1 MVFIRYH
8 LTKKNTLLFQGF
20 YPFDNPK
27 GYELVAQ
34 MNGQPYKM
42 DITINEGNEV
52 RRRYIAAHKSV
63 SKEYVGEIE
72 LPADLKQ
79 VKSLKLV
86 CVLGD
91 TESVVYKA
99 TGRDLEKL
107 KKGYEYNLE
116 RAAVTDDKI
125 QILGWAIGN
134 VPEEF
139 HLYDGNTEIP
149 ISVKRMFRKDV
160 YGVYPELTE
169 KCDSGLEIVFDKG
182 NYKKL
187 RLTITAN
194 GQVYDCKVDTEHVLT
209 GGNLLPKKSLWERIE
224 LYRQDNG
231 LGATIKHAIDKFK
244 DADAPKYTYMD
255 FLTSF
260 CPTDVELQR
269 QRDEKFDYN
278 PVMSIVIPLY
288 KTPEK
293 YLVELLPSDNNPIKC
308 ILPLSLQ

>member
-1 MVFIRYH
+1 MRDTFNVVFIRYH

-27 GYELVAQ
+27 GYELVAE

-72 LPADLKQ
+72 LPANLKE

-91 TESVVYKA
+91 TKSVVYKA

-107 KKGYEYNLE
+107 KKEYEYNLE

-169 KCDSGLEIVFDKG
+169 KCDSGLS
-182 NYKKL
+182 
-187 RLTITAN
+187 
-194 GQVYDCKVDTEHVLT
+194 C
-209 GGNLLPKKSLWERIE
+209 S
-224 LYRQDNG
+224 RQ
-231 LGATIKHAIDKFK
+231 
-244 DADAPKYTYMD
+244 
-255 FLTSF
+255 
-260 CPTDVELQR
+260 
-269 QRDEKFDYN
+269 
-278 PVMSIVIPLY
+278 
-288 KTPEK
+288 
-293 YLVELLPSDNNPIKC
+293 
-308 ILPLSLQ
+308 